1 MFAVLINPNAFFAA
15 RLKDAVRLKVP
26 LLIVLLS
33 GLISGF
39 GAYIIAGVT
48 IEMLREVLPPEA
60 QGIAATMGGIS
71 AFVGAVIVTLLMW
84 VVFAALFF
92 GISWLF
98 KGTGTFK
105 RTLEVVGYGY
115 IPTIFS
121 SIIGAVL
128 IYQFVATAQI
138 PQVTD
143 PAEMAEIVT
152 RWITENP
159 MMWLSSIIGILFM
172 LWSANIWVFG
182 LKHAR
187 NLSTRNAVITVAIP
201 VLAYIAYTVWQLGV
215 LS

>member
-1 MFAVLINPNAFFAA
+1 MFEVLINPNAFFAA
-15 RLKDAVRLKVP
+15 RLKEAVRLKVP

-48 IEMLREVLPPEA
+48 IEMLREALPPEA
-60 QGIAATMGGIS
+60 QSIAATVGGIS
-71 AFVGAVIVTLLMW
+71 AFVGAVIMTLLMW

-98 KGTGTFK
+98 KGTGSFK

-115 IPTIFS
+115 LPTIFS
-121 SIIGAVL
+121 GIIGAV
-128 IYQFVATAQI
+128 IMYQFVATAQI
-138 PQVTD
+138 PYLTD
-143 PAEMAEIVT
+143 PTELAEVVR
-152 RWITENP
+152 RWIVENP
-159 MMWLSSIIGILFM
+159 MMRLSSLIGILFM

-182 LKHAR
+182 MKHAR
-187 NLSTRNAVITVAIP
+187 NLSIRNAVITVAIP
-201 VLAYIAYTVWQLGV
+201 IAAYLAYSVWQLGV

>member
-1 MFAVLINPNAFFAA
+1 MFEVLINPNAFFAA
-15 RLKDAVRLKVP
+15 RLKDVVRLKVP

-39 GAYIIAGVT
+39 GAYMIAGVT
-48 IEMLREVLPPEA
+48 IEMLREALPPEA
-60 QGIAATMGGIS
+60 QSIAATVGGIS
-71 AFVGAVIVTLLMW
+71 AFVGAVIMTLLMW
-84 VVFAALFF
+84 VVFSVIFF

-115 IPTIFS
+115 LPTIFS
-121 SIIGAVL
+121 GIIGAVL

-138 PQVTD
+138 PYLTD
-143 PAEMAEIVT
+143 PTELAEVVT

-159 MMWLSSIIGILFM
+159 MMWLSSIIGMLFM

-215 LS
+215 FS

>member
-1 MFAVLINPNAFFAA
+1 MFEVLINPNAFFVA
-15 RLKDAVRLKVP
+15 RLKDVVRLKVP

-48 IEMLREVLPPEA
+48 IEMLREALPPEA
-60 QGIAATMGGIS
+60 QGIAATVGGIS

-84 VVFAALFF
+84 VVFSAIFF
-92 GISWLF
+92 AISWLF

-115 IPTIFS
+115 LPMIFS
-121 SIIGAVL
+121 GIIGAVL

-143 PAEMAEIVT
+143 PAEMAEVVT

-159 MMWLSSIIGILFM
+159 MMWLSSLIGMLFM

-187 NLSTRNAVITVAIP
+187 NLSTRNAVISVAIP
-201 VLAYIAYTVWQLGV
+201 VLVYIAYTVWQLGV